1 MAIPA
6 AIAPLVASWSSY
18 YGDHQMVS
26 VTVRYLHLAAVLIGG
41 GSAVAL
47 DRKVLQAHGA
57 EGVAR
62 RAILAELRGSHRV
75 VVPSLT
81 VVALTGL
88 LMTVADVDTF
98 LASSLYWV
106 KLGLV
111 TLLVVNGG
119 LLLAAE
125 SAAER
130 ASGERWGRLAMV
142 AAASLTLWLAT
153 LFVGTWLT
161 VGA

>member
-26 VTVRYLHLAAVLIGG
+26 VTVRYLHLAAVLVGG

-47 DRKVLQAHGA
+47 DRKVLRALGA
-57 EGVAR
+57 DGVTR

-88 LMTVADVDTF
+88 LMTAADVDTF
-98 LASSLYWV
+98 LASSLYWT

-111 TLLVVNGG
+111 TLLLVNGG

-130 ASGERWGRLAMV
+130 ASGQQWGRLAAV

-153 LFVGTWLT
+153 LFAGTWLT